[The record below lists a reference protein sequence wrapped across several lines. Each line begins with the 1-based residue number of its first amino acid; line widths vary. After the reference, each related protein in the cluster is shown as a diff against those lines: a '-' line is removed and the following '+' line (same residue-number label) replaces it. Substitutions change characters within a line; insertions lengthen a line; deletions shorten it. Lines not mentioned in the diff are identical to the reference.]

1 MRQALALGA
10 LLVLAACSN
19 EGLNPIVAG
28 AIDEINPLATDAAA
42 PAGPRRTI
50 TREAVTRAD
59 TATIRARLL
68 EDETPTYLFG
78 AAENGGF
85 VTYASGLR
93 QTLTLRGA
101 QITASRGLGHDLLS
115 AVSSEPDPLVRAI
128 PPARWP
134 AGVTRTYEF
143 PAWAAQ
149 GRIETY
155 ECRFEF
161 GPVREIEILEV
172 RHRGIEV
179 TEVCTNAERSFENLL
194 FADVETG
201 FVWRSI
207 QWLGPEQGLVDLEI
221 VLPFT
226 GRRS

>member
-1 MRQALALGA
+1 MRRACAIAALAL
-10 LLVLAACSN
+10 LAACSN
-19 EGLNPIVAG
+19 QGLNPIVAG
-28 AIDEINPLATDAAA
+28 AIGALNPLAG
-42 PAGPRRTI
+42 PAEATGPRRTV
-50 TREAVTRAD
+50 TRAAITRAD

-68 EDETPTYLFG
+68 EDATPTYLFG
-78 AAENGGF
+78 AAENGGY

-115 AVSSEPDPLVRAI
+115 AMSSEPDPLTRAI
-128 PPARWP
+128 PPSRWP
-134 AGVTRTYEF
+134 AGVTRSYEF

-155 ECRFEF
+155 QCRFSF

-179 TEVCTNAERSFENLL
+179 TETCTGPERSFENLL
-194 FADVETG
+194 FADIETG

-207 QWLGPEQGLVDLEI
+207 QWLGPEQGSVDLEI

-226 GRRS
+226 GRRG

>member
-1 MRQALALGA
+1 MRRAFAFGA
-10 LLVLAACSN
+10 LLLLASCSN
-19 EGLNPIVAG
+19 QGLNPIVAG
-28 AIDEINPLATDAAA
+28 AIDELNPLTGPAA
-42 PAGPRRTI
+42 PDGPGRTI

-68 EDETPTYLFG
+68 EDTVPTYLFG

-93 QTLTLRGA
+93 QTLTLRGV

-115 AVSSEPDPLVRAI
+115 AVSSDPDPLVRAI
-128 PPARWP
+128 PPTRWP
-134 AGVTRTYEF
+134 VGITRSYEF

-155 ECRFEF
+155 QCRFDF
-161 GPVREIEILEV
+161 GPVREIEILER

-179 TEVCTNAERSFENLL
+179 TETCTNEAGSFENLHL
-194 FADVETG
+194 ADVETG

-207 QWLGPEQGLVDLEI
+207 QWLGPDQGSVDLEV

-226 GRRS
+226 GRRT

>member
-1 MRQALALGA
+1 MRRALAFGWLF
-10 LLVLAACSN
+10 LLAACSN
-19 EGLNPIVAG
+19 QGLNPIVAG
-28 AIDEINPLATDAAA
+28 AIDEVNPLGGAEA
-42 PAGPRRTI
+42 PAGPTRTI
-50 TREAVTRAD
+50 TRDAITRAD

-115 AVSSEPDPLVRAI
+115 AVSSDPDPLKRAI
-128 PPARWP
+128 PPTSWP
-134 AGVTRTYEF
+134 QGVTRSYEF

-155 ECRFEF
+155 ACRFEF
-161 GPVREIEILEV
+161 GPVRDIEILDV

-179 TEVCTNAERSFENLL
+179 TETCSNDERSFENLYL
-194 FADVETG
+194 ADVNTG

-226 GRRS
+226 GRRT